1 MPQVSMQTP
10 MMTQQQANM
19 VGRCYT
25 VIYTYSI
32 TNCLHFNSAPIRYI
46 YVLLTIYFILA
57 KANAGNT
64 DSKTTRTTTEANW

>member
-32 TNCLHFNSAPIRYI
+32 TNCLHFNSAPIN
-46 YVLLTIYFILA
+46 VLLTIYFILA